1 MLVVVDSI
9 VASFDPETI
18 GLWQAVSPALTIEII
33 DSFLSPAK
41 FAQQLSQLKPDVLVV
56 APVWLTITP
65 LLFKVLEL
73 SGNTSTPRIIATKE
87 CDDVLKIQSAHH
99 GYSNV
104 LDLNLTPTNVVAMLE
119 NNHLGSFSLHN
130 DDVWSRVPLPLM
142 TPDLTNVP
150 RDNIDVQILDLITI
164 GLRDQDVASALY
176 LSLQTVK
183 NRISKMLEI
192 SGADNRTQLGFLYSN
207 QRLISVM
214 LMNIESEYIAATQ

>member
-1 MLVVVDSI
+1 MIVVIDSI
-9 VASFDPETI
+9 AASFNPQSIE
-18 GLWQAVSPALTIEII
+18 LWSEIEPNIVIEVI
-33 DSFLSPAK
+33 DSFLSPAR

-73 SGNTSTPRIIATKE
+73 SGNDSIPRIIATSE
-87 CDDVLKIQSAHH
+87 CTDVLKIQSAHH
-99 GYSNV
+99 GYSDV
-104 LDLNLTPTNVVAMLE
+104 LDLNLSPPEVVTALTN
-119 NNHLGSFSLHN
+119 NFQRSFALY
-130 DDVWSRVPLPLM
+130 DDDIWSRVPRPLT

-150 RDNIDVQILDLITI
+150 RDAIDVQILDLITI

-207 QRLISVM
+207 QRLIAVM
-214 LMNIESEYIAATQ
+214 LMNIESEYIAATK

>member
-1 MLVVVDSI
+1 MIVVVDSI
-9 VASFDPETI
+9 VASFSPESI
-18 GLWQAVSPALTIEII
+18 DLWLAASPEMTIEVI

-41 FAQQLSQLKPDVLVV
+41 FAHQLSQLKPDVLVV

-73 SGNTSTPRIIATKE
+73 SGNASIPRIIAT
-87 CDDVLKIQSAHH
+87 DQSTDVLKIQAAHH
-99 GYSNV
+99 GYSDV
-104 LDLNLTPTNVVAMLE
+104 LDLNLSPPEVVTSLI
-119 NNHLGSFSLHN
+119 NNFHGSFALHD
-130 DDVWSRVPLPLM
+130 DDVWTRVPPPLT

-150 RDNIDVQILDLITI
+150 RDAIDVQILDLITI

-214 LMNIESEYIAATQ
+214 LMNIESEYIAARQ